1 MTVDFHDP
9 VGVYFGTT
17 TGQVWASADEGA
29 GWRCIAEN
37 LPHVFSV
44 ELAAVGP

>member
-1 MTVDFHDP
+1 MSVDGCDP

-17 TGQVWASADEGA
+17 TGEVWASNEEGA
-29 GWRCIAEN
+29 AWRCIARH

-44 ELAAVGP
+44 EAVELRE